1 MPLSDK
7 SSRAAVNRRRLIAGG
22 AAASFGTIAAV
33 GIYSSSI
40 KPDHLARALLRDM
53 VGPFR
58 MSRLEFNNFLGRF
71 QAQWALPEGLR
82 RGFLT
87 GLGQV
92 GLLAPTLAAA
102 PAGAVDGVVE
112 LRRELLTAFLVDT
125 DFLAPERTRDAPVR
139 FVDRGGA
146 CASPFARFEA

>member
-22 AAASFGTIAAV
+22 AAASFGAIAAG

-58 MSRLEFNNFLGRF
+58 MSRFEFNNFLGRF
-71 QAQWALPEGLR
+71 QAQCALPEGLR
-82 RGFLT
+82 RGVLT

-102 PAGAVDGVVE
+102 PAGAVDGVVDLQS
-112 LRRELLTAFLVDT
+112 LRPLRCLSVG
-125 DFLAPERTRDAPVR
+125 VR
-139 FVDRGGA
+139 RRGSRPNDVA
-146 CASPFARFEA
+146 VQRKLI

>member
-7 SSRAAVNRRRLIAGG
+7 SSRAAVNRRLLIAGA
-22 AAASFGTIAAV
+22 AAASLGGVAAAGV
-33 GIYSSSI
+33 YSNSV

-58 MSRLEFNNFLGRF
+58 MSRLEFNNFLSRF
-71 QAQWALPEGLR
+71 QAQWALPEGLK
-82 RGFLT
+82 RGVLT

-92 GLLAPTLAAA
+92 GLLAPALTAA
-102 PAGAVDGVVE
+102 PGRAVDGVID
-112 LRRELLTAFLVDT
+112 LRRELMTAFLVDT